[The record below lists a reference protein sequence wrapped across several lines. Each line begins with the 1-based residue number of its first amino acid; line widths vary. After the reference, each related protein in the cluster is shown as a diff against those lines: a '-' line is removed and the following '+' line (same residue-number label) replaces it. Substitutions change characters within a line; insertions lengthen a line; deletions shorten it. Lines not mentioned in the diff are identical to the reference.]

1 MNKFALTFAVLA
13 LVNNVTAI
21 KINDDDDLFTDNAS
35 EQETL
40 QSIAQ
45 AEKAQGKTFNGI
57 SADDQKELIGER
69 SKLTFEGDSFV
80 KNDKRT
86 FGDAKLIQLNEPEF
100 NGQSIGSFASVL
112 SGTQLND
119 EDDARTTLESLKS
132 SETIKNAKMATP
144 ETKEIL
150 FQTTGSQYYNVLA
163 ENKRISTK
171 DLDDAML
178 DHDEEAL
185 VQ

>member
-1 MNKFALTFAVLA
+1 M
-13 LVNNVTAI
+13 
-21 KINDDDDLFTDNAS
+21 
-35 EQETL
+35 L
-40 QSIAQ
+40 QLSD
-45 AEKAQGKTFNGI
+45 
-57 SADDQKELIGER
+57 ADF
-69 SKLTFEGDSFV
+69 S
-80 KNDKRT
+80 
-86 FGDAKLIQLNEPEF
+86 
-100 NGQSIGSFASVL
+100 GQSIGSFASVL

-132 SETIKNAKMATP
+132 AETIKNSKMVTP
-144 ETKEIL
+144 ETREAF

-185 VQ
+185 IKKQK